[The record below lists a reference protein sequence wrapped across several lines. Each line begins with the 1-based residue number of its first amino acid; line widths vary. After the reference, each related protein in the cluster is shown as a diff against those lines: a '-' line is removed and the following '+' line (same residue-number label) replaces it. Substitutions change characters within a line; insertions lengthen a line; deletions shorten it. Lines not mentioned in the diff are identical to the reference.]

1 MYGSVFFGSA
11 TSSTSGMHRMVLGYE
26 CHKINFKIRLCVLD
40 CPNHCP
46 IYGRA
51 VVWAV
56 IGDCPTGVPIGGALS
71 AAQTT
76 PLFVTECLTR
86 MKENLRKH
94 VQLVSSLAFRP
105 TSSTAPANVAES
117 SADSSLILGL
127 LHAPPKIVSLLVAA
141 STTYPITRFF

>member
-1 MYGSVFFGSA
+1 
-11 TSSTSGMHRMVLGYE
+11 MVLGYDYDKMK
-26 CHKINFKIRLCVLD
+26 CKNRLCVLD

-76 PLFVTECLTR
+76 PLFVTEY
-86 MKENLRKH
+86 
-94 VQLVSSLAFRP
+94 VVGRP
-105 TSSTAPANVAES
+105 RSCVPSV
-117 SADSSLILGL
+117 GL
-127 LHAPPKIVSLLVAA
+127 FWGPDD
-141 STTYPITRFF
+141 

>member
-1 MYGSVFFGSA
+1 
-11 TSSTSGMHRMVLGYE
+11 MVLGYAYD
-26 CHKINFKIRLCVLD
+26 KINCKNRLCVLD

-76 PLFVTECLTR
+76 PLFATETYEMDGIPPVRRWSCGPSAL
-86 MKENLRKH
+86 
-94 VQLVSSLAFRP
+94 
-105 TSSTAPANVAES
+105 PA
-117 SADSSLILGL
+117 
-127 LHAPPKIVSLLVAA
+127 
-141 STTYPITRFF
+141 

>member
-1 MYGSVFFGSA
+1 
-11 TSSTSGMHRMVLGYE
+11 MVLGYAYD
-26 CHKINFKIRLCVLD
+26 KINCKNRLCVLD

-76 PLFVTECLTR
+76 PLFVTE
-86 MKENLRKH
+86 
-94 VQLVSSLAFRP
+94 
-105 TSSTAPANVAES
+105 VATVKRDHPEQ
-117 SADSSLILGL
+117 I
-127 LHAPPKIVSLLVAA
+127 
-141 STTYPITRFF
+141 

>member
-1 MYGSVFFGSA
+1 
-11 TSSTSGMHRMVLGYE
+11 MVLGYD
-26 CHKINFKIRLCVLD
+26 CHKINFKKRLCVLD

-76 PLFVTECLTR
+76 PLFVTDSVTNTGVVR
-86 MKENLRKH
+86 A
-94 VQLVSSLAFRP
+94 VSFPRAVVETP
-105 TSSTAPANVAES
+105 V
-117 SADSSLILGL
+117 
-127 LHAPPKIVSLLVAA
+127 
-141 STTYPITRFF
+141 